1 MPPKKSKKVQ
11 EMKLDNFK
19 RQHAEIGALVDRLLS
34 VSERDVEE
42 EALAVAK
49 DLNLLAG
56 KIKIHLREEDRLLY
70 PALKDHKN
78 PDLAAVHDDY
88 MGEMAGIADVFEA
101 YKLQFNTA
109 TKLNADPER
118 FVSETERVLGTL
130 SERIAREDRDLYP
143 RLT

>member
-1 MPPKKSKKVQ
+1 
-11 EMKLDNFK
+11 MKLDNFK
-19 RQHAEIGALVDRLLS
+19 RQHAEIAAIVDRLLS
-34 VSERDVEE
+34 VKAWDLEE

-70 PALKDHKN
+70 PTLKNHDN
-78 PDLAAVHDDY
+78 PELAAAHDDY
-88 MGEMAGIADVFEA
+88 AGEMASIAGVFET

-109 TKLNADPER
+109 TKLNADPQG
-118 FVSETERVLGTL
+118 FVDETRRVLGTL

-143 RLT
+143 KLA